1 MITCSDLENYKK
13 DGAIKIKGILDSS
26 EIKTLRKGIDFNI
39 SNPSLLSKIASSK
52 NDPGEF
58 FEDFCTWRENKYYQ
72 KVIFNSN
79 LPMIAANLM
88 ESKEVRLY
96 HDHML
101 VKKSGTKQRT
111 PWHQDLPYYNIE
123 GSQNISF
130 WIPVDPVPFESSLNF
145 VAGSHKGSWYLPR
158 TFLNKEANW
167 FPEGSLVESPDIS
180 NNLDKYKILNWELE
194 PGDAVAFHMLTLH
207 SGLGSNRL
215 RRVFSVR
222 FLGDDIRHAPR
233 TWKTS
238 PEFPGL
244 SKDLP
249 SGVQLDHKLFPKIW
263 PKKN

>member
-1 MITCSDLENYKK
+1 MKK
-13 DGAIKIKGILDSS
+13 LNNFQSP
-26 EIKTLRKGIDFNI
+26 T
-39 SNPSLLSKIASSK
+39 
-52 NDPGEF
+52 
-58 FEDFCTWRENKYYQ
+58 
-72 KVIFNSN
+72 
-79 LPMIAANLM
+79 
-88 ESKEVRLY
+88 
-96 HDHML
+96 
-101 VKKSGTKQRT
+101 KSG
-111 PWHQDLPYYNIE
+111 DLILIDMLSVHTS
-123 GSQNISF
+123 G
-130 WIPVDPVPFESSLNF
+130 
-145 VAGSHKGSWYLPR
+145 
-158 TFLNKEANW
+158 
-167 FPEGSLVESPDIS
+167 